1 MNFSPRVINRKFNEL
16 TQVPNTA
23 IIDYNFY
30 VDDILQ
36 SYTNHNEE
44 EEGQPMA
51 QAQSTETQREYPAV
65 IKLEQPTI
73 PMEVEEAIG
82 GEEIELYSNYCFEP
96 DSFMSIDWDMEKDD
110 VATND
115 FEGEV
120 LVLEKQPS
128 LLSELWK
135 EC

>member
-1 MNFSPRVINRKFNEL
+1 
-16 TQVPNTA
+16 
-23 IIDYNFY
+23 
-30 VDDILQ
+30 
-36 SYTNHNEE
+36 
-44 EEGQPMA
+44 
-51 QAQSTETQREYPAV
+51 
-65 IKLEQPTI
+65 
-73 PMEVEEAIG
+73 MEVEEAIG
-82 GEEIELYSNYCFEP
+82 EEMELYSNYCFEP
-96 DSFMSIDWDMEKDD
+96 DSFMSIDWDMTKDD